1 MSGDINK
8 AQAILKKQHS
18 EIGGLFCCTIGGSL
32 EFPRAQGD
40 QWLQIIHDGS
50 DHWVVAKRV
59 YSAWICTGFWQ
70 QSRPS
75 MEKQACPKLYV
86 QSPPIT
92 WKGND
97 IDNQRL
103 STAEQLV
110 WLRGIHDWFCFELR
124 IWRRPCK
131 KKEWHK
137 KVTPSPCSV
146 NGFCKLTPFPSFP
159 SRATKTHETVEAEF
173 LYCPCR
179 RKGLEKKGL
188 EFIGFDAYGCNKWFH
203 KMCFNNCPK
212 DMQDKWFCINCQ

>member
-18 EIGGLFCCTIGGSL
+18 DIGGLFCCTIGGSL

-50 DHWVVAKRV
+50 DH
-59 YSAWICTGFWQ
+59 
-70 QSRPS
+70 
-75 MEKQACPKLYV
+75 
-86 QSPPIT
+86 
-92 WKGND
+92 
-97 IDNQRL
+97 
-103 STAEQLV
+103 
-110 WLRGIHDWFCFELR
+110 
-124 IWRRPCK
+124 
-131 KKEWHK
+131 K

-159 SRATKTHETVEAEF
+159 SRATKTHETFEAEF

-212 DMQDKWFCINCQ
+212 DMQDK